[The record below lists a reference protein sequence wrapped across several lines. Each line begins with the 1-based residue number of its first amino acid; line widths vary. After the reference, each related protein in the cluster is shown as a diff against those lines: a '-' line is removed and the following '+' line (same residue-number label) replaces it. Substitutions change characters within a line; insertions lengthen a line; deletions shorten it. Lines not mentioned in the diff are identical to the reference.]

1 MSDRSLRGM
10 RLGAQSLESEAGVEP
25 AARQRVEYRTED
37 GEQVFVT
44 FSVEADVPA
53 TWTSKTGKEAFL
65 VDGEKPEIGTGEQAE
80 AIVRAVRGIAQRAG
94 AAVPWSTPTPQRF
107 LVVPEQASD
116 EPPDHPRTHLGRE
129 GMPLERACAA
139 AVRFCDSRLYSSC
152 VSRLML

>member
-65 VDGEKPEIGTGEQAE
+65 VSGEKPAE
-80 AIVRAVRGIAQRAG
+80 TEGKPV
-94 AAVPWSTPTPQRF
+94 
-107 LVVPEQASD
+107 
-116 EPPDHPRTHLGRE
+116 RTHWDMLRE
-129 GMPLERACAA
+129 RRTIEELDVLLEERLDQLRKRRRTAA
-139 AVRFCDSRLYSSC
+139 RIAKEQQQANES
-152 VSRLML
+152 